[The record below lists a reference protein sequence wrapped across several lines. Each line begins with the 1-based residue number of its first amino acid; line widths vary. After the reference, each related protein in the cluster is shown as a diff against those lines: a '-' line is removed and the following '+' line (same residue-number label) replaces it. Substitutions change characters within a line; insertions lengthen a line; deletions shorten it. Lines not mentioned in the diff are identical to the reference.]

1 MVFVASVWKSLAIRI
16 TDSKFKGLDYR
27 FKLSV
32 TYKINQ
38 KLMMKNNTSI
48 HILNASSNLLGFCF
62 VILTSI
68 KFLKLSERTYIDE
81 TVTIALVFF
90 MLSCILS
97 FLSIRG
103 NIKSNGR
110 FESVA
115 DYFFLGGMGILF
127 LTAVLILFNVI
138 SWSIRRNTF
147 YCLLSYLL

>member
-1 MVFVASVWKSLAIRI
+1 L
-16 TDSKFKGLDYR
+16 
-27 FKLSV
+27 V
-32 TYKINQ
+32 THKINQ
-38 KLMMKNNTSI
+38 KPMMKNNTSI

-103 NIKSNGR
+103 NIKPNGR
-110 FESVA
+110 LESVA
-115 DYFFLGGMGILF
+115 DYFFLAGMAILF
-127 LTAVLILFNVI
+127 LTAILILFNVI
-138 SWSIRRNTF
+138 A
-147 YCLLSYLL
+147 